1 MVANAVLMEE
11 SALTEEDLTSRL
23 ETYDPDGTL
32 GAKLKLLWEKCSDLI
47 IETRLEQ
54 AREMAVSMPHFF
66 GQELITQLIKDP
78 RAVLTPRYTD
88 AIDIGW
94 ISRIATRGQK
104 LFHAG
109 VTTAHVAMH
118 TSGRVTSLVDK
129 ITNRFAD
136 DLPQAI
142 ELIKIIVTDAQI
154 ESEILSAQIR
164 SLLLRK
170 SSEALEKAGLEFQ
183 KEFAEKLG
191 QVQSES
197 SNLRHEM
204 ENTSEVARKTLAHAL
219 EVAAAAEQSSIAM
232 LDAARTAAGLSD
244 AIREVETETKLGESV
259 LNQASENT
267 SKAEQA
273 GEWLSQQ
280 TEAIESILGFIRA
293 IAGQTNLLALNAT
306 IEAARAGDAG
316 RGFAVVAQEVKSL
329 ASQTARA
336 TDDIAAKIAGIQKAT
351 FDTVN
356 ANAGIRETVSAILH
370 SGERVATAMQ
380 RQSGTV
386 TVIAASVDET
396 ARTADS
402 ISTTIGQ
409 IRSEVSAMV
418 EQIAQLDKSS
428 YQIDEHLAGMRR
440 RTDEFLTSIVQSQA
454 A

>member
-1 MVANAVLMEE
+1 MVANAEFE
-11 SALTEEDLTSRL
+11 NENALPEQELIARRAI
-23 ETYDPDGTL
+23 YDPNGTL
-32 GAKLKLLWEKCSDLI
+32 SDELKLLWDKCGDLL

-54 AREMAVSMPHFF
+54 WQDLAATQPD
-66 GQELITQLIKDP
+66 LIVQDLFAQMMRDP
-78 RAVLTPRYTD
+78 RGYLEPRYVDTQGT
-88 AIDIGW
+88 AW
-94 ISRIATRGQK
+94 MTRTAKRGQQ
-104 LFHAG
+104 LFRSG
-109 VTTAHVAMH
+109 VTTAHVASLAN
-118 TSGRVTSLVDK
+118 TRLSGLVRK
-129 ITNRFAD
+129 IMNRFGD
-136 DLPQAI
+136 DMPTALQLI
-142 ELIKIIVTDAQI
+142 EIGIKDTHI
-154 ESEILSAQIR
+154 ESEILGAQIGTLQLRESAQ
-164 SLLLRK
+164 
-170 SSEALEKAGLEFQ
+170 ALEQAGQVFQ
-183 KEFAEKLG
+183 KEFAEQLRH
-191 QVQSES
+191 VQSES

-204 ENTSEVARKTLAHAL
+204 ENTSEVARKTLEHAL

-244 AIREVETETKLGESV
+244 AIREVEAETKLGEAV
-259 LNQASENT
+259 LHQASDNT
-267 SKAEQA
+267 TKAEQA

-370 SGERVATAMQ
+370 SGERVTTAMQ

-396 ARTADS
+396 ARTADA

-409 IRSEVSAMV
+409 IRTEVSAMV

-428 YQIDEHLAGMRR
+428 YQIDEHLARMRH
-440 RTDEFLTSIVQSQA
+440 RTDEFLSSIVQSKA